1 MNYSTV
7 KITNKTAN
15 QLQVQKNVNRK
26 RETVRDGAEFKKDI
40 TKKKNERRKER
51 EEKNVKKFKTQKQQI
66 NQKIL
71 RERRQIAK
79 GSNIRTLKKRGIVR
93 KIQGEEGGIEN
104 RGR

>member
-40 TKKKNERRKER
+40 TKKKRMKEEKKER
-51 EEKNVKKFKTQKQQI
+51 KKTSKNSKPRNNKLIKKYYEKDDK
-66 NQKIL
+66 
-71 RERRQIAK
+71 
-79 GSNIRTLKKRGIVR
+79 
-93 KIQGEEGGIEN
+93 
-104 RGR
+104 